1 MHSLVTLLAE
11 NQLLLLFVT
20 IGLGY
25 LIGSV
30 RVAGFQLG
38 VVAVLFVGIFFG
50 ALDPRLE
57 LPEYIYVIGLVLF
70 VYAIGL
76 QSGAGFFASFRRR
89 GLRVNLIATALL
101 AGGAVLAVVLG
112 RLLSLPAPTVAGL
125 FCGALTNTPALAA
138 TVETVN
144 GLAAG
149 MPPEAAAAWAG
160 SPVVAYGLAYPF
172 GVLGVILWFFVFR
185 RLFRV
190 DLERERQVQPDG
202 EPPAAIVSATFRVS
216 NPGVFGRTLESVLAT
231 LPNRAFSV
239 SRIKK
244 GEEVSVVTP
253 EATLDDGDL
262 IVAVGGEGEMERAR
276 VLFGERCEEHLEE
289 NLSRIRFRRIFV
301 SNKDVVGRTIRE
313 LNLERRFT
321 ATITR
326 LARGD
331 VEFVPT
337 PGTVLELG
345 DRVRVVTP
353 RERLVEVSSFLGDS
367 VKAMAETD
375 FLSLSLGIV
384 LGVLVGMV
392 PIPIG
397 GGMSFRLGFA
407 GGPLVVS
414 LILGRLERTGP
425 ITWGLPFN
433 ANLLLRQ
440 VGLVFFLAG
449 IGSRA
454 GIGFAETVKAG
465 GVTLILAA
473 GLVTTAVSVAGI
485 VIGYKVLALPMAA
498 VMGMMSGVQTQPAC
512 LAYAN
517 QQTGNDLP
525 NVWYATVYPVSMVAK
540 ILLAQVIVTALLR

>member
-50 ALDPRLE
+50 ALDPRLV

-89 GLRVNLIATALL
+89 GLRVNLLATALL
-101 AGGAVLAVVLG
+101 AGGAALAVVLG

-149 MPPEAAAAWAG
+149 MPAEAAPAWAG

-185 RLFRV
+185 RVFRV

-202 EPPAAIVSATFRVS
+202 EAPAAIVSATFKVS

-231 LPNRAFSV
+231 LPDRAFSV

-244 GEEVSVVTP
+244 GEEISVVAP
-253 EATLDDGDL
+253 EVTLADGDL
-262 IVAVGGEGEMERAR
+262 IVAVGGEAEMERAR
-276 VLFGERCEEHLEE
+276 VLFGERCEKHLEE
-289 NLSRIRFRRIFV
+289 NLSNIRFRRIFV
-301 SNKDVVGRTIRE
+301 SNKEIVGRTVRE
-313 LNLERRFT
+313 LGLERHFS

-326 LARGD
+326 VARGD

-353 RERLVEVSSFLGDS
+353 RERLAEVSSFLGDS

-375 FLSLSLGIV
+375 FLSVSLGVV

-392 PIPIG
+392 PIPVG

-407 GGPLVVS
+407 GGPLIVS

-454 GIGFAETVKAG
+454 GIGFTETVKAG
-465 GVTLILAA
+465 GVMLVLAA
-473 GLVTTAVSVAGI
+473 GLVTTAVSVVGI
-485 VIGYKVLALPMAA
+485 VVGYKVLALPMAA

-517 QQTGNDLP
+517 QQTGTELP